1 MWEVGLQALAY
12 FLSFPEMKNGGID
25 PNPKS
30 DSNSMDWLLF
40 HSDHIVIS
48 IKKGG
53 KKS

>member
-1 MWEVGLQALAY
+1 
-12 FLSFPEMKNGGID
+12 MKNGGID

-48 IKKGG
+48 IKKGE
-53 KKS
+53 KESLEFAEALQVF